1 MFQLQNIDKAFRDR
15 DEVIHVARN
24 LSWKLAPGAKAA
36 LMGESGAGK
45 TTIMNIIAGLDS
57 VDSGSVTVNG
67 INLSS
72 VSDRELTDYR
82 RIHLG
87 LIFQK
92 FHLVPTL
99 DVWDN
104 AALQAR
110 LAGCFDT
117 EAAESLL
124 NKLEIHHLINRY
136 PSQLSGGQQQRAALA
151 RALIT
156 DPQILLLD
164 EPLSALDPFLR
175 VKMRAELKR
184 LHEETGLVD
193 GTANIDRGLGVSID
207 LLGDAKSG
215 LVGWRGKRHAGLI
228 DVDKPAVLP
237 IAQYWEPVYRDAGN
251 EIILDPDEF
260 YILASRE
267 AVTIPATHAAEMVP
281 FNPLVGEFRVHY
293 AGFFDPGFGASEAGG
308 KGPDGKGGARAVL
321 EVRSREVPFILEHGQ
336 IIGRLV
342 YERLTDVPQTLYGA
356 DLNSN
361 YQAQGL
367 KLSKHFKQD

>member
-24 LSWKLAPGAKAA
+24 LSWKLAPGAKTA

-57 VDSGSVTVNG
+57 VDNGSVTVNG

-82 RIHLG
+82 RTHLG

-110 LAGCFDT
+110 LAGCFDI

-136 PSQLSGGQQQRAALA
+136 PSQLSGGQQQRVAIA
-151 RALIT
+151 RALMHRPKLVLADEPT
-156 DPQILLLD
+156 GNLD
-164 EPLSALDPFLR
+164 EATSDK
-175 VKMRAELKR
+175 VVEL
-184 LHEETGLVD
+184 LVD
-193 GTANIDRGLGVSID
+193 TASSVGAS
-207 LLGDAKSG
+207 
-215 LVGWRGKRHAGLI
+215 LVVVTHSHKVASHLSECWH
-228 DVDKPAVLP
+228 
-237 IAQYWEPVYRDAGN
+237 
-251 EIILDPDEF
+251 
-260 YILASRE
+260 LASG
-267 AVTIPATHAAEMVP
+267 T
-281 FNPLVGEFRVHY
+281 
-293 AGFFDPGFGASEAGG
+293 
-308 KGPDGKGGARAVL
+308 
-321 EVRSREVPFILEHGQ
+321 
-336 IIGRLV
+336 
-342 YERLTDVPQTLYGA
+342 LTPSA
-356 DLNSN
+356 
-361 YQAQGL
+361 
-367 KLSKHFKQD
+367 